1 MLRFVVLCALVA
13 IACSQQNSQN
23 RLECGFSC
31 TRQAQFRVSIDGVPT
46 TATCNAKGADP
57 SERCEGCCRARALA
71 AGLSSVGHG
80 RLGVSFPITQRHCRW
95 IAPDS
100 RRTTDSSASA
110 ASSTPAD
117 EQTWETLIVL
127 T

>member
-71 AGLSSVGHG
+71 AGLSSMDSAG
-80 RLGVSFPITQRHCRW
+80 FPSNNGLECICCFFNSCR
-95 IAPDS
+95 
-100 RRTTDSSASA
+100 
-110 ASSTPAD
+110 
-117 EQTWETLIVL
+117 
-127 T
+127 